1 MKINIYVT
9 PIETPGDVFETLVDV
24 LHDEGRDFCFYK
36 SNLDSYSFTAYDFLV
51 LPFQGTADHLEEMV
65 GVVPVI
71 TTLQGTL
78 PAGARQAIPFV
89 FDTRPFDQ
97 LNEAGWAHFPDSLF
111 MPQCVVLEWNKQSYF
126 IALSLDSISL
136 IFFEEALNRLKGRIL
151 SKRTGNVSGQAT
163 IPVPLQEIL
172 SQNRDTAIAKIASAR
187 QQIIGAEVE
196 KVVLA
201 MKISFRLSNFPLW
214 SSVLRKMDTHKHAHR
229 FIYKRNGAAFFGAS
243 PELLFA
249 YQDGKLFSEA
259 LAGTIERGMAAED
272 DVARAKALTES
283 RKDSLEQQF
292 VVKHIIDSLRKYSE
306 EIEYD
311 LHPRIRQTRK
321 LFHLR
326 TRILARNIKKEQLP
340 GIFQEIFPTPAV
352 CGTPKAKAK
361 QIISDTEGYERGLY
375 SGAFG
380 WSNAGEGIMYFVPLR
395 CALYHDSTLAVFAG
409 GGIVADSDPEAEY
422 EEAASKARSV
432 ISMVIDED

>member
-9 PIETPGDVFETLVDV
+9 PVETPGDVFETLVDV
-24 LHDEGRDFCFYK
+24 LNEEGRDFCFYK
-36 SNLDSYSFTAYDFLV
+36 SNLDSYSFTAYDFLA
-51 LPFQGTADHLEEMV
+51 LPFPATADHVQEMV
-65 GVVPVI
+65 GIVPVL
-71 TTLQGTL
+71 TLLQGTL
-78 PAGARQAIPFV
+78 PAGARQAIPFI
-89 FDTRPFDQ
+89 FDTRPFDH
-97 LNEAGWAHFPDSLF
+97 LNEAGWKNFPETLF
-111 MPQCVVLEWNKQSYF
+111 MPQCVLLEWNKQSYF
-126 IALSLDSISL
+126 IVLSPSDISSTQ
-136 IFFEEALNRLKGRIL
+136 FADALNLLKERIL
-151 SKRTGNVSGQAT
+151 AKKTVNMSGHAT
-163 IPVPLQEIL
+163 VPVPLQEIL
-172 SQNRDTAIAKIASAR
+172 SQNRDAAIEKIACAR

-201 MKISFRLSNFPLW
+201 MKISFRFSNFPLW
-214 SSVLRKMDTHKHAHR
+214 SSVIRKMDTHEHAHR

-272 DVARAKALTES
+272 DDVRAKALTES

-292 VVKHIIDSLRKYSE
+292 VVKHIIDSLRKYTN

-326 TRILARNIKKEQLP
+326 TRILARNIKKEQLS

-380 WSNAGEGIMYFVPLR
+380 WLNAGEGIMYFVPLR
-395 CALYHDSTLAVFAG
+395 CALYHDNKLDVFAG

-422 EEAASKARSV
+422 EEATSKARSV